1 MSTLTKILIVLL
13 TLSSIFLCGIVVT
26 YVANAEDYKQ
36 KNRVLRTSLDTA
48 RENERG
54 ANDRSK
60 ECIAKSQR
68 LETKLNNQI
77 AALNVKIRKVEN
89 DLTNTGREKA
99 KLLQELT
106 GFASEVETAN
116 QTAALQTRLFENAQ
130 NELKE
135 AKTDQEK
142 KRKELSDITTELNEQ
157 LAIKAILE
165 ADVRRL
171 QEEKVQLQSKLD
183 RFLRQFGKETVPPRP
198 VTPKKTVV
206 RPAPPVARKI
216 GLNGLVTAVDL
227 KNSVAE
233 ISIGAAHGVRKDMRF
248 YVIRGDEF
256 ICEIRIH
263 HVDTERAVGELRLV
277 QKQPSVGDNVTA
289 NL

>member
-36 KNRVLRTSLDTA
+36 KNKVLRTSLSTA
-48 RENERG
+48 KENERG
-54 ANDRSK
+54 ANDRL
-60 ECIAKSQR
+60 EEYIDKSQR

-89 DLTNTGREKA
+89 DLTNTEREKA

-106 GFASEVETAN
+106 GFASMVETAN
-116 QTAALQTRLFENAQ
+116 QTAAQQTRLFENAQ
-130 NELKE
+130 NELKQT
-135 AKTDQEK
+135 KTDQEK

-183 RFLRQFGKETVPPRP
+183 RFLQRFGKETVPPRP
-198 VTPKKTVV
+198 VTPKKTVA
-206 RPAPPVARKI
+206 RPAPPVTRKI

-233 ISIGAAHGVRKDMRF
+233 ISIGAAHGVREDMRF

-263 HVDTERAVGELRLV
+263 HVDTERAVGELKLV
-277 QKQPSVGDNVTA
+277 QKQPRVGDNVTA

>member
-1 MSTLTKILIVLL
+1 LSTLTKILIVLL

-36 KNRVLRTSLDTA
+36 KNRFLMTSLSA
-48 RENERG
+48 AKENERG
-54 ANDRSK
+54 AKNQLEERRN
-60 ECIAKSQR
+60 EYQR

-89 DLTNTGREKA
+89 DLTNAEREKA
-99 KLLQELT
+99 RLLQEVT
-106 GFASEVETAN
+106 GWAGMVETAN
-116 QTAALQTRLFENAQ
+116 QTAAQQTRLFENAQ

-135 AKTDQEK
+135 AKADQEK

-183 RFLRQFGKETVPPRP
+183 RFLRQFGKETVPPIP
-198 VTPKKTVV
+198 VTPKKTVA

-216 GLNGLVTAVDL
+216 GLNGLVTVVDL

-233 ISIGAAHGVRKDMRF
+233 ISIGAAHGVREDMRF

-263 HVDTERAVGELRLV
+263 HVDTERAVGELKLV
-277 QKQPSVGDNVTA
+277 QKQPRVGDNVTA